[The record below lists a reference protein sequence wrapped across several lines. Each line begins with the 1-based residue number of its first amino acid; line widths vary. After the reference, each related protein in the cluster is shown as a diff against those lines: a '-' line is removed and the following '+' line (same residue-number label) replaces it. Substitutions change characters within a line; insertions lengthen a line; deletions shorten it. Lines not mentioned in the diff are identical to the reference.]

1 MKDSID
7 LTTLRVI
14 VAAAD
19 TGSISAASDHLNLA
33 VAAVSARVSSLEE
46 SLGFRIFERSPRGV
60 HLTANGHI
68 LVERGR
74 RLVADADRLSQD
86 MHEYGRGIEGHVR
99 VLANSS
105 SLLEVFPQVLS
116 DFARQN
122 PRIQIEIEE
131 RSSPETQSAVL
142 KGFADIGIVDVPV
155 KMRGLRFEE
164 LFNDQLV
171 IMVNVDHPL
180 AGLETTY
187 LHDVLD
193 EEFIALIESTALLMR
208 LAMSASSADKTLRVR
223 MRMHGFDAVTRM
235 VAAGLGIGMLPL
247 EAIRPQLAALPLRAI
262 RLKDSWARRVHRIA
276 TRDGE
281 AISPAAQT
289 FIEALRNVRQG

>member
-7 LTTLRVI
+7 LVTLRVI

-33 VAAVSARVSSLEE
+33 VAAASARVSSLEE
-46 SLGFRIFERSPRGV
+46 SLGFRIFERTPRGV
-60 HLTANGHI
+60 HVTPNGHI

-86 MHEYGRGIEGHVR
+86 MREYGRGIEGHVR

-105 SLLEVFPQVLS
+105 SLLEVFPQVLR
-116 DFARQN
+116 DFAQQN
-122 PRIQIEIEE
+122 PRIQIDIEE

-155 KMRGLRFEE
+155 KMRGLRFED
-164 LFNDQLV
+164 LFTDQLV
-171 IMVNVDHPL
+171 IVVNVEHPL
-180 AGLETTY
+180 ASLESTF

-193 EEFIALIESTALLMR
+193 EEFIALIESTALSVR
-208 LAMSASSADKTLRVR
+208 LAMSASSADKKLRVR

-262 RLKDSWARRVHRIA
+262 RLKDSWAKRVHRIA
-276 TRDGE
+276 TRDNE